1 MSFTRSLSPSRIF
14 APRKA
19 GGPPPCS
26 CDVPVK
32 RPLSAAVRKRLSAIN
47 WRGFVL
53 PLAAFASWWIV
64 SALHVVKSGLLVSP
78 VDVAHTA
85 WQQIQSGALLRA
97 LSASLAREASGF
109 VIGTA
114 GGLLLGA
121 ALGFS
126 RIATRLI
133 GPTFD
138 TFKQISLFAWI
149 PLISVWFGLGD
160 MAKVVFLS
168 LAALLPVAAH
178 TCDGI
183 HAVPPRYVEVARA
196 FRYSRIQMARHV
208 ILPAA
213 LPSIFTGIYLALIY
227 SWLAT
232 LGAEYLLVAGSGIG
246 NTLIDGS
253 EQFRMDLVLFGIIV
267 VGFTGSAL
275 NALARSI
282 ERRLFARRGR
292 PSREPAAA

>member
-1 MSFTRSLSPSRIF
+1 MASNRSP
-14 APRKA
+14 APLRLRRSNRR
-19 GGPPPCS
+19 GPPPCG
-26 CDVPVK
+26 CDAGEQNEQSSANGKPVS
-32 RPLSAAVRKRLSAIN
+32 RRID
-47 WRGFVL
+47 WRGLVL
-53 PLAAFASWWIV
+53 PLVVFALWWAV
-64 SALHVVKSGLLVSP
+64 SAAHLVKSGLLVSP
-78 VDVAHTA
+78 ADVAHTA
-85 WQQIQSGALLRA
+85 WEQIVSGALVRA
-97 LSASLAREASGF
+97 LSASLAREVCGF
-109 VIGTA
+109 AIGSIA
-114 GGLLLGA
+114 GLLLGS
-121 ALGFS
+121 ALGLS

-133 GPTFD
+133 APSFD

-160 MAKVVFLS
+160 AAKVVFLS

-183 HAVPPRYVEVARA
+183 HSVPRAYIEVARA
-196 FRYSRIQMARHV
+196 FRYSRLQLIRHV

-232 LGAEYLLVAGSGIG
+232 LGAEYLLVAGRGIG

-267 VGFTGSAL
+267 VGVTGWAL
-275 NALARSI
+275 NALARAI
-282 ERRLFARRGR
+282 ERAVFARR
-292 PSREPAAA
+292 PDAVSAST